1 MFKIKYI
8 YKATRLDDT
17 LINHTTIHPS
27 IRPSVQH
34 RYKSDGGKK
43 HQALIIASTQYL
55 FAYVVQLSRVTYP
68 LEVSSRKLP
77 RELQKKKKNQNKSLK

>member
-43 HQALIIASTQYL
+43 TPSPNYSKHTVSLCICSTALTSYLPSRSLQQKASPGV
-55 FAYVVQLSRVTYP
+55 A
-68 LEVSSRKLP
+68 
-77 RELQKKKKNQNKSLK
+77 KKNQNKSLK